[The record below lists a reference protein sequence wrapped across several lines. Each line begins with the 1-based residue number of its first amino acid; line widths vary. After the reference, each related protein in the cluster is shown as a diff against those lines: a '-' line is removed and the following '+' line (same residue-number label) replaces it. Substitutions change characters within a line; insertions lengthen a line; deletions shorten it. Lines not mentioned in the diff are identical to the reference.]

1 MKFNKYSPLKIEV
14 ANKES
19 DIMNYTENGIYLIYN
34 NKLSRMKVLYIL
46 FTNKSDLEN
55 LDQFKISKYNIKL
68 LCINLHFQNW
78 KRGNK

>member
-34 NKLSRMKVLYIL
+34 NKLSRMKILYIL